1 MSRPFRDS
9 SSCPWSYPGLR
20 AIFGTSYHINSWYNH
35 HRTLSMRTLR
45 VRELCR
51 HDRDTSLVNNQ
62 QRNLDA
68 HIGSYIFYEDLY
80 RSNRITTY
88 VVPFV
93 IGMLLARDL
102 IVGISIPSSISL
114 PASLFTRSV
123 ILHPATNSLVT
134 RLARLIMMSI
144 TKRAQRYLSETR
156 SDKS

>member
-1 MSRPFRDS
+1 MSVISSGTPKNLRP
-9 SSCPWSYPGLR
+9 PK
-20 AIFGTSYHINSWYNH
+20 HITHNRNH
-35 HRTLSMRTLR
+35 HRTLSVWTLR

-62 QRNLDA
+62 QWNLDA

-93 IGMLLARDL
+93 IGMLLSRDS
-102 IVGISIPSSISL
+102 IVSILIPSSISL
-114 PASLFTRSV
+114 PTSLFTRSV
-123 ILHPATNSLVT
+123 RHHPATNSLVT
-134 RLARLIMMSI
+134 VLARLIVMCI
-144 TKRAQRYLSETR
+144 TERAQRYLSDNR